1 MEKIKVTV
9 KNVSIYVDEATQST
23 SVNLQFSEKFKGFA
37 LDKSSNTYIETDV
50 DNISFH
56 HNILTAQL
64 CASCDAIAD
73 YRATRATSFGQKEFG
88 VILRN
93 AVLTIERTKHKKG
106 EVADYKDADGNDVTF
121 TRDCYTNHI
130 AGVHLT
136 PRAIEKLDKA
146 CDL

>member
-9 KNVSIYVDEATQST
+9 KNVSVYVDEATQST
-23 SVNLQFSEKFKGFA
+23 SVNLQFAEQFKGFA
-37 LDKSSNTYIETDV
+37 LDKATGNYIETDV
-50 DNISFH
+50 DNINFH
-56 HNILTAQL
+56 RSVLTAQL
-64 CASCDAIAD
+64 CAACDEIAD

-106 EVADYKDADGNDVTF
+106 DVADYKDADGNDVVF
-121 TRDCYTNHI
+121 TRDCYTSNVVG
-130 AGVHLT
+130 AHLT
-136 PRAIEKLDKA
+136 ARAIEKLDKA